1 MPARNYDNQMINS
14 TEWNDAVD
22 SNSLPLTNAGNNR
35 ITFNSTDNRYE
46 IRIGAT
52 IVATIDSSG
61 NLRIRGVV
69 MSEETGL

>member
-1 MPARNYDNQMINS
+1 MPARNFSNTQINS
-14 TEWNDAVD
+14 TDWDDAVD

-46 IRIGAT
+46 IRIGGT
-52 IVATIDSSG
+52 VVATIDSSG

-69 MSEETGL
+69 MTEETGL